1 MTAIKFFVKP
11 IGQGGDLRI
20 LSDGRVVAIIKPR
33 QARAGEII
41 RIRELIEQGT
51 RPWQTFASVARM

>member
-51 RPWQTFASVARM
+51 RP